1 MYSEKHDFHVTNSE
15 PVSPFS
21 LSTMKAVQDFQ
32 MDLKNLVRTI
42 MIWVSEKLPC
52 NHPQFQII
60 YSADKENT
68 EEA

>member
-1 MYSEKHDFHVTNSE
+1 MNIKNQIQ
-15 PVSPFS
+15 
-21 LSTMKAVQDFQ
+21 AV
-32 MDLKNLVRTI
+32 

-60 YSADKENT
+60 YGADEENK